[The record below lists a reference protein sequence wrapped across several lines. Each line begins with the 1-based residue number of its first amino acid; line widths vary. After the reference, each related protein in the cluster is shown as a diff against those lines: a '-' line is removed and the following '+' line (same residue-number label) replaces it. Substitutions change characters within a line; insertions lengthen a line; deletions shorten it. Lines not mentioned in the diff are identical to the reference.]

1 MAEQLHKEF
10 LKGVKFLRENKVFEG
25 LPPEEVKET
34 KKRIKEVND
43 QILGLEKKLREYE
56 AKKALG
62 LEEAELADIAQSV
75 RDSSGKVRN
84 MMMDLFSGVVRLGS
98 TMPARVAGYIVTGK
112 LYAF

>member
-43 QILGLEKKLREYE
+43 QILGLEK
-56 AKKALG
+56 
-62 LEEAELADIAQSV
+62 S
-75 RDSSGKVRN
+75 
-84 MMMDLFSGVVRLGS
+84 
-98 TMPARVAGYIVTGK
+98 
-112 LYAF
+112 